1 MPDCELAWQGANR
14 FGNLSLDVTRL
25 RAEGVPVYP
34 QFVVPL
40 SLAFRAEMFASGRDR
55 VRLWSVSCS
64 LIHAGG
70 VLSDHQGDVIDRECF
85 ANDSAWDVQLRFPLD
100 LARVEF
106 VERQR
111 TEDAPFTLRG
121 VLAFDAIREQE
132 PAGQASPAPES
143 AGRPSKAKA
152 LTRLGRGEALIV
164 PFSVEFAVPRS
175 QWVSALLPK
184 LGWCAI
190 RIFELPIPQSPAW
203 SETFAT
209 AFAELDAAQRL
220 FREGSFDQ
228 TVAHCRSALEPFRKK
243 VQDLKPILKDARS
256 SPEVAAKEFA
266 LLHAMAS
273 DTAEWLS
280 GQLERHHTLSS
291 VAHHVPA
298 VGHFSRDQAH
308 ALLLHTSSLVLYAG
322 NAISTPQATRGS

>member
-1 MPDCELAWQGANR
+1 
-14 FGNLSLDVTRL
+14 
-25 RAEGVPVYP
+25 
-34 QFVVPL
+34 
-40 SLAFRAEMFASGRDR
+40 MFASGRER
-55 VRLWSVSCS
+55 VRLWSVSCC
-64 LIHAGG
+64 LGHGGG

-85 ANDSAWDVQLRFPLD
+85 ANESSWEVELRFPLD

-106 VERQR
+106 VERNR
-111 TEDAPFTLRG
+111 TEDASFTLRG
-121 VLAFDAIREQE
+121 VLAFDAMWERE
-132 PAGQASPAPES
+132 PATQAASTPETPGRTPKPKAPTIPGRGQA
-143 AGRPSKAKA
+143 
-152 LTRLGRGEALIV
+152 LVV
-164 PFSVEFAVPRS
+164 PFGIEFAVPRS
-175 QWVSALLPK
+175 QWVSSLLPK
-184 LGWCAI
+184 LGWSAI
-190 RIFELPIPQSPAW
+190 RIFELPVPQSPAW

-209 AFAELDAAQRL
+209 AFTELDAAERL
-220 FREGSFDQ
+220 FKEGNFDQ

-243 VQDLKPILKDARS
+243 VQDLKPILNDARS
-256 SPEVAAKEFA
+256 SPGVAAKEFA

-322 NAISTPQATRGS
+322 NALSTPQAQRGS